1 MQSFQIQCR
10 VGIRQ
15 PAPGEGQTWLN
26 TMAPN
31 STDKFRIFTHE
42 KGCDSSGSCNWSCSC
57 SKLKRIAHQ
66 HPLVSVEPTHI
77 SFICLLSAV
86 VPVHHHSTL
95 LLPCQ
100 ASCLFTHI
108 FNYSVHF
115 FECMQV
121 LVSSL
126 SLVFVRVFL
135 WVYIHVHV
143 FTYM

>member
-1 MQSFQIQCR
+1 MQSFQIQCLI
-10 VGIRQ
+10 GIRQ
-15 PAPGEGQTWLN
+15 RAPGEGQTWLN
-26 TMAPN
+26 MMAPN

-42 KGCDSSGSCNWSCSC
+42 KECDSSGSYNWLCSC

-66 HPLVSVEPTHI
+66 HPLVSVESTRI
-77 SFICLLSAV
+77 SFLYLLSAMV
-86 VPVHHHSTL
+86 LIHHLPNL
-95 LLPCQ
+95 LLPYK

-108 FNYSVHF
+108 FNYSIHV
-115 FECMQV
+115 FECVQV

-126 SLVFVRVFL
+126 SLVFVRASL